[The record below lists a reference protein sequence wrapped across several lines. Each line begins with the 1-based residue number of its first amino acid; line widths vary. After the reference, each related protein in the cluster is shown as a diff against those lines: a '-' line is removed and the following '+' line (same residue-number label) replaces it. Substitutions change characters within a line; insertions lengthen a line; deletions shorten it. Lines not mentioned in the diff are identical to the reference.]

1 MWRGRVAVA
10 GFSKRVRQFF
20 QALGANVTLEDGR
33 YISTHLTEPEQKLF
47 FAMDVADQCHSIR
60 TAYAIERF
68 AIEDKAGV
76 DREFLIR
83 CALLQDVG
91 RVKGDMSIFGKVV
104 AVLAAEV
111 FPSVGRWLE
120 SRGSRLMYVYKH
132 HAELSGKKL
141 QGIGLYKEA
150 KIVAKHHSPPSHKDP
165 KELKLLR
172 LADEKS

>member
-1 MWRGRVAVA
+1 MAEML
-10 GFSKRVRQFF
+10 KRARQFF
-20 QALGANVTLEDGR
+20 RALGSRVTVEDAQ
-33 YISTHLTEPEQKLF
+33 YISKHLTATEQKLF
-47 FAMDVADQCHSIR
+47 FSMDVIDQCHALR

-83 CALLQDVG
+83 CALLHDVG
-91 RVKGDMSIFGKVV
+91 RVRGDMGITGKVI
-104 AVLAAEV
+104 AVLATEF
-111 FPSVGRWLE
+111 FPSIGQWMER
-120 SRGSRLMYVYKH
+120 RGSRLIYVYKH

-141 QGIGLYKEA
+141 QDIGLFREA
-150 KIVAKHHSPPSHKDP
+150 KIVARHHSPPSPNDP

>member
-1 MWRGRVAVA
+1 MPLT

-20 QALGANVTLEDGR
+20 QALGAKLTLEDGR
-33 YISTHLTEPEQKLF
+33 YISTHLTAAEQKLF
-47 FAMDVADQCHSIR
+47 FAMDVEDQCHSLR

-83 CALLQDVG
+83 CALLHDVG
-91 RVKGDMSIFGKVV
+91 RVKGDMSILGKVA
-104 AVLAAEV
+104 AVLASDY
-111 FPSVGRWLE
+111 FPGVGAMLE
-120 SRGSRLMYVYKH
+120 RRGSRLMYVYKH

-141 QGIGLYKEA
+141 QEIGLFKEA
-150 KIVAKHHSPPSHKDP
+150 KIVVRHHSPPSPNDP